1 MLWLYRERRA
11 DGAAF
16 SRGAPSKEGRAV
28 NAWRSTRLRFPRP
41 SSVGVLMLVA
51 ATLAV
56 ACVALVVLAQEPARA
71 TFPGKNGKIAVVRGD
86 ADGTAQIFTVSPSGA
101 NLKQITFGKGDKLSP
116 AWSADGRKIAFVKD
130 MGGPRQGDIYTMD
143 ADGSD
148 QAVIT
153 RNRKDDSDPS
163 WSPDG
168 RRLVFERL
176 VTEEQPETGVLEN
189 RELFAVDSDGTDPVR
204 LTRTPEESELDPAW
218 SPDGTQIAFSTFTDA
233 YYFGYGRIYVMKAD
247 GSGPPAMLPPF
258 LDQVSGLGWSPDGQW
273 LAFSSG
279 GPRSSSI
286 IKMRADGSE
295 AITLVSGGPY
305 GCFDSSGHD
314 PHSPEWSPDGKQ
326 MVFFDNCNGVVTMDA
341 DGEHIKSIGVWVGQF
356 SWQPVVR

>member
-1 MLWLYRERRA
+1 
-11 DGAAF
+11 
-16 SRGAPSKEGRAV
+16 V
-28 NAWRSTRLRFPRP
+28 NASRSTRLRFPRP
-41 SSVGVLMLVA
+41 SSVGVLMFVA
-51 ATLAV
+51 AALA
-56 ACVALVVLAQEPARA
+56 AAGVALVVLAQEPARA
-71 TFPGKNGKIAVVRGD
+71 TFPGKNGKIAVVRGI

-116 AWSADGRKIAFVKD
+116 SWSADGRKIAFVKD
-130 MGGPRQGDIYTMD
+130 RGGPRQGDIYTMD

-153 RNRKDDSDPS
+153 RNRKDDSNPS

-168 RRLVFERL
+168 RRLVFSRQ
-176 VTEEQPETGVLEN
+176 VTEDQPEIGVRGN
-189 RELFAVDSDGTDPVR
+189 REIFTVNSDGTDPVR
-204 LTRTPEESELDPAW
+204 LTRSTEVSELDPAW
-218 SPDGTQIAFSTFTDA
+218 SPDGTEIAFSTYTPDG
-233 YYFGYGRIYVMKAD
+233 YFGYGRIYVMKAD

-258 LDQVSGLGWSPDGQW
+258 LAKVGSLGWSPDGQW

-314 PHSPEWSPDGKQ
+314 PGSPEWSPDGKK
-326 MVFFDNCNGVVTMDA
+326 MVFFDNCNGFVTMDA
-341 DGEHIKSIGVWVGQF
+341 DGENIKSIGEGGGAP